1 MLDLQL
7 GTVSESEFIAGMSE
21 NDESYEDKGREHY
34 RYHGQALFLRHGVAL
49 PSDYSGKARFGG
61 VPHLIVYGT
70 PKF

>member
-49 PSDYSGKARFGG
+49 SSDHSGKARFGG
-61 VPHLIVYGT
+61 VPYLIVYGT